1 MPNIA
6 VKPLCLYCAR
16 RAHNL
21 PIMPSNQA
29 LKYETPKRVRICS
42 IWRALEVLGDVPTL
56 LILESIWL
64 SDLRFDAIKA
74 RTCLSKPLIAERL
87 KKLVASG
94 ILERRLY
101 CARPARYEYRLS
113 TKGLDLFP
121 VTMMLLRWEKIWSAR
136 REIVQMDLIHNGCGA
151 SVSPEPMRG
160 NCQAIVRPRDIEWRE
175 GPGLE
180 MVEPDYT
187 RRRQHRKRQAI
198 AQNLSLFT
206 DSAELLGDRWA
217 GLVMR
222 AVFTGL
228 ARFGEILQDS
238 GIASN
243 ILVERLDWLRNHGFL
258 IAHAYQASPDR
269 FAYHPTAKALDY
281 LPILLMLQRWGDKY
295 YGSDAGPPVIM
306 HHKTCGAQL
315 DIYAGCGACKGALQ
329 LDNVTLKMRQS
340 DN

>member
-1 MPNIA
+1 MRSSLA
-6 VKPLCLYCAR
+6 QR
-16 RAHNL
+16 H
-21 PIMPSNQA
+21 
-29 LKYETPKRVRICS
+29 ETPRLVRTCS
-42 IWRALEVLGDVPTL
+42 IWRVLEVIGDVPTL

-64 SDLRFDAIKA
+64 GDLRFDAIKA

-87 KKLVASG
+87 KKMVASD

-101 CARPARYEYRLS
+101 CAKPARYGYHLS
-113 TKGLDLFP
+113 TKGRDLFP

-136 REIVQMDLIHNGCGA
+136 REIMQMDLIHGGCGKA
-151 SVSPEPMRG
+151 VSPEPMCG
-160 NCQAIVRPRDIEWRE
+160 NCQTIVRPHDIEWRE
-175 GPGLE
+175 GPGLD

-187 RRRQHRKRQAI
+187 RRRQHRNRMAI

-228 ARFGEILQDS
+228 TKFGEILQDS

-243 ILVERLDWLRNHGFL
+243 ILTERLDWLRNHGFL
-258 IAHAYQASPDR
+258 IAHAYQAAPDR

-281 LPILLMLQRWGDKY
+281 LPILLMLQRWGDTY
-295 YGSDAGPPVIM
+295 YGSDAGPPVIL
-306 HHKTCGAQL
+306 HHKICGAQL
-315 DIYAGCGACKGALQ
+315 DVYAGCGTCNGRLQMGNVAVKLPEPAL
-329 LDNVTLKMRQS
+329 LTV
-340 DN
+340 